1 MRKKRSW
8 PIAVAVCVKGA
19 FMMNEVSDVVLPFYL
34 TGEGATAPRIRG
46 RIARLFH
53 AQDAILSRHD
63 YPDIVAG
70 LCAETMAL
78 TSVLSSMMSFEG
90 VFTVQAKG
98 DGAVKTLM
106 SDMTQ
111 DGDMRCYAAFG
122 DDEMLQSAYQGPA
135 LLPRLAGSGYMA
147 FTVDH
152 QVTKRRYQGIV
163 ELDGPHLGD
172 AATAWYKNSEQL
184 STLVMTIAEKTAD
197 GWVSSALLL
206 QQIAISGGKNDEDDL
221 YKQPE
226 ELDAESLDLWHTAMT
241 LCSSV
246 KTDELLDKNLP
257 LADLVYRLF
266 NSLGPHIQP
275 TRPITD
281 KCRCSP
287 QKVEVMLDGLSEEQ
301 RASLADENGQLVVS
315 CEFCKTDRTFDLTAL

>member
-1 MRKKRSW
+1 MADTTDM
-8 PIAVAVCVKGA
+8 I
-19 FMMNEVSDVVLPFYL
+19 LPFYL
-34 TGEGATAPRIRG
+34 TGEAGDAPRIRG
-46 RIARLFH
+46 RLARLH
-53 AQDAILSRHD
+53 HSADGILQRHD
-63 YPDIVAG
+63 YPDRVAG

-106 SDMTQ
+106 ADMTH
-111 DGDMRCYAAFG
+111 DGAMRCYAAYANDESLGGADSLAG
-122 DDEMLQSAYQGPA
+122 DYQGPA
-135 LLPRLAGSGYMA
+135 MLPRLAGSGYMA

-152 QVTKRRYQGIV
+152 QVTNRRYQGIV

-172 AATAWYKNSEQL
+172 AATSWYKNSEQL
-184 STLVMTIAEKTAD
+184 MTLVMTIAEKTAD

-206 QQIAISGGKNDEDDL
+206 QQIATSGGKSEEDSL
-221 YKQPE
+221 YKQPDE
-226 ELDAESLDLWHTAMT
+226 MDAETEDLWHTAMT

-246 KTDELLDKNLP
+246 KSAELLDRDLP

-266 NSLGPHIQP
+266 NSLGAHVQAV
-275 TRPITD
+275 RPIQD

-287 QKVEVMLDGLSEEQ
+287 EKVEVMLDGLSVEQ
-301 RASLADENGQLVVS
+301 RGSLADENGQLVVS
-315 CEFCKTDRTFDLTAL
+315 CEFCKTDRTFDLTAI

>member
-1 MRKKRSW
+1 MVEFND
-8 PIAVAVCVKGA
+8 I
-19 FMMNEVSDVVLPFYL
+19 VLPFYL
-34 TGEGATAPRIRG
+34 AGEGGSTPRIRG
-46 RIARLFH
+46 RITRLSTSV
-53 AQDAILSRHD
+53 DGILGRHN
-63 YPDIVAG
+63 YPDVVSG

-106 SDMTQ
+106 ADMTHE
-111 DGDMRCYAAFG
+111 GAMRCYAAFG
-122 DDEMLQSAYQGPA
+122 EDEMLAAPYQGPA

-152 QVTKRRYQGIV
+152 QVTNRRYQGIV

-172 AATAWYKNSEQL
+172 AATSWYKNSEQL
-184 STLVMTIAEKTAD
+184 STLVMTIAEKTPA
-197 GWVSSALLL
+197 GWTASALLL
-206 QQIAISGGKNDEDDL
+206 QQIAASGGKHEDDDL

-226 ELDAESLDLWHTAMT
+226 ELDAETMDLWHTAMT

-246 KTDELLDKNLP
+246 KSEELLDRDLP

-275 TRPITD
+275 VRQVSDT
-281 KCRCSP
+281 CRCSP
-287 QKVEVMLDGLSEEQ
+287 QKVEVMLEGLSPEQ
-301 RASLADENGQLVVS
+301 REELADETGHLAVS
-315 CEFCKTDRTFDLTAL
+315 CEFCKTERRFDLSALSHD

>member
-1 MRKKRSW
+1 MHDLND
-8 PIAVAVCVKGA
+8 I
-19 FMMNEVSDVVLPFYL
+19 VLPFYL
-34 TGEGATAPRIRG
+34 TGEAGSAPRIRG
-46 RIARLFH
+46 RLARLTSSV
-53 AQDAILSRHD
+53 DGILSRHH
-63 YPDIVAG
+63 YPDIVSG

-106 SDMTQ
+106 ADMTDQ
-111 DGDMRCYAAFG
+111 GDMRCYAAFG
-122 DDEMLQSAYQGPA
+122 DDEMLQSAYEGPA

-152 QVTKRRYQGIV
+152 QITKRRYQGIV

-172 AATAWYKNSEQL
+172 AASAWYKNSEQL
-184 STLVMTIAEKTAD
+184 STLVMTIAQKTAT
-197 GWVSSALLL
+197 GWVASALLL
-206 QQIAISGGKNDEDDL
+206 QQIATSGGKKEDDDL
-221 YKQPE
+221 YKQPD

-246 KTDELLDKNLP
+246 KSEELLDTNLP
-257 LADLVYRLF
+257 LSDLVYRLF
-266 NSLGPHIQP
+266 HTLGAHSQT
-275 TRPITD
+275 TRPISD

-287 QKVEVMLDGLSEEQ
+287 EKVEVMLDGLTAEQ
-301 RASLADENGQLVVS
+301 KASLADDNGQLVVS
-315 CEFCKTDRTFDLTAL
+315 CEFCKTDRHFDLSTV